1 MTRNSY
7 EDDEEEESDDPEDP
21 DESDMDDDD
30 GEDGPS
36 LVPCPYCGR
45 EISEDAEQ
53 CPRCGRYLSEEDSA
67 RSKPPWVVITAVAL
81 LVAILLTWV
90 AWG

>member
-7 EDDEEEESDDPEDP
+7 EDHEEEEYDDPADP
-21 DESDMDDDD
+21 DESDMDDD

-45 EISEDAEQ
+45 EISEDSEQ
-53 CPRCGRYLSEEDSA
+53 CPRCGRYLSEEDTS
-67 RSKPPWVVITAVAL
+67 RRKPAWVVVAAVAL

-90 AWG
+90 VWG